1 MSIGVPRAW
10 AHQARQILMLR
21 ERYPT
26 SDIDLALG
34 RAASFGAVDF
44 PTVERILAVHATP
57 RTLDEYVAEE
67 TAQRIEQTLGKAR
80 TQPRDLLEY
89 DRLPITGVVR
99 TESQETTACP
109 SEVPPDDN
117 KSETPPTT
125 PSSQD

>member
-1 MSIGVPRAW
+1 
-10 AHQARQILMLR
+10 MLR

-44 PTVERILAVHATP
+44 PTVERILAVHAKP

-89 DRLPITGVVR
+89 DRLPLAGMVR
-99 TESQETTACP
+99 TPHQETTECP
-109 SEVPPDDN
+109 SEAPPHDN
-117 KSETPPTT
+117 QGLSPPMM